1 MFVSSFT
8 KFRQNISFFI
18 FLPKWRLNQDIP
30 VVKENV
36 SGDDN
41 EAKLVD
47 RKAGEGGHGKSQAG
61 HL

>member
-1 MFVSSFT
+1 M
-8 KFRQNISFFI
+8 

-47 RKAGEGGHGKSQAG
+47 RKAGEGGHRKSQAG

>member
-1 MFVSSFT
+1 MFL
-8 KFRQNISFFI
+8 FFI

-36 SGDDN
+36 GGDDN

-47 RKAGEGGHGKSQAG
+47 RKAGEGGHRKSQAG